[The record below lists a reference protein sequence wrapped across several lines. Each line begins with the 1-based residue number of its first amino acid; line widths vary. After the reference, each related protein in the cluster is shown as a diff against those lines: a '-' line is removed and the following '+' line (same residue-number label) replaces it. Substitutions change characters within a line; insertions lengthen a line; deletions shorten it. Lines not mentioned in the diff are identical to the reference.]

1 MLRSYLRAY
10 PMGIHSKELMQL
22 LKVKTEKD
30 WNTFIKENLIV
41 VGEDQRVKSR
51 ESIIN
56 MQSK

>member
-1 MLRSYLRAY
+1 
-10 PMGIHSKELMQL
+10 MGIHSKELMQL